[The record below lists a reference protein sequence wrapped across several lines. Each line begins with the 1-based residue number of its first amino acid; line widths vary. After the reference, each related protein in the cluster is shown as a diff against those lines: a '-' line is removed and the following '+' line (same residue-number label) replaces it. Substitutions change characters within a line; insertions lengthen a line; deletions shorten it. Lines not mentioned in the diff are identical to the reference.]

1 MLQSLKLKQTSRQ
14 TVSAKCFVLI
24 FALNLV
30 IASSTGI
37 AQTVL
42 FDFGRHDNTHGSTIT
57 GALPVNGVTVGSATA
72 IGDTVSYTWNS
83 IGTGTN
89 NQVLGNPTYSG
100 FKDQAGGSVGWS
112 IGNIQQSWTQ
122 ANGFQNG
129 GLSSAGTLNTR
140 KDPSFS
146 LLGKY
151 AVANVTGDYWFV
163 DNTLA
168 TTGPASRAGFTI
180 SGLDPSLSYTF
191 NLFGSRHSTSAR
203 YTHYFLEGSNRGYGL
218 LQTSGSNIGS
228 GDAGSIAGNL
238 DTGKYDGND
247 ANILTISGVNPTSA
261 GNISLAFFGT
271 STSASLADT
280 PNANGNSFGYLNFME
295 VSAVPEPSGVSLF
308 AAGLIGL
315 WATHRRRA

>member
-1 MLQSLKLKQTSRQ
+1 MTHLANASKYTLFL
-14 TVSAKCFVLI
+14 KCFVLI
-24 FALNLV
+24 SALNLT
-30 IASSTGI
+30 IASSTTI

-42 FDFGRHDNTHGSTIT
+42 FDFGRHDNTNGATIT

-83 IGTGTN
+83 VGTGN
-89 NQVLGNPTYSG
+89 AGQELGNPTYNG
-100 FKDQAGGSVGWS
+100 FKDQTGASVNWS
-112 IGNIQQSWTQ
+112 IRNILQSWTQ
-122 ANGFQNG
+122 ANGFQTG
-129 GLSSAGTLNTR
+129 GLSSAGTLLTR

-151 AVANVTGDYWFV
+151 AVANVTGDFWFV

-168 TTGPASRAGFTI
+168 TTGPTSRAGFTI

-191 NLFGSRHSTSAR
+191 NLFGSRYNTSAR
-203 YTHYFLEGSNRGYGL
+203 YTHYFLNGSNTGYGL

-228 GDAGSIAGNL
+228 GNAGTISGNT

-247 ANILTISGVNPTSA
+247 ANILTIGGINPTA
-261 GNISLAFFGT
+261 GGNISLSFFGT
-271 STSASLADT
+271 STSASLAAT

-295 VSAVPEPSGVSLF
+295 VIAVPEPSGFSLL

>member
-1 MLQSLKLKQTSRQ
+1 MKLKQTSKK
-14 TVSAKCFVLI
+14 TVPSNRFVLI
-24 FALNLV
+24 FALNLI
-30 IASSTGI
+30 IASSTSI

-42 FDFGRHDNTHGSTIT
+42 FDFGRHDNSHGSTIT

-83 IGTGTN
+83 VGTGIAS
-89 NQVLGNPTYSG
+89 QEVGNPTYNG
-100 FKDQAGGSVGWS
+100 FKDQTGSSVNWS

-129 GLSSAGTLNTR
+129 GLSSASTSNTR

-163 DNTLA
+163 DNTL
-168 TTGPASRAGFTI
+168 TPNGPTSRAGFTI

-191 NLFGSRHSTSAR
+191 NLFGSRNSTSAR
-203 YTHYFLEGSNRGYGL
+203 YTHYFLNGSNTGYGL
-218 LQTSGSNIGS
+218 LQTSGLNIGS
-228 GDAGSIAGNL
+228 GNAGSTSGNP
-238 DTGKYDGND
+238 DSGKYDGND
-247 ANILTISGVNPTSA
+247 ANILTIGGVNPTVE
-261 GNISLAFFGT
+261 GNISLSFLGT
-271 STSASLADT
+271 STSTSLAAT

-295 VSAVPEPSGVSLF
+295 VTAVPEPSGFSLL

-315 WATHRRRA
+315 WATHRRRV

>member
-1 MLQSLKLKQTSRQ
+1 MLHRLKLNQNLSNI
-14 TVSAKCFVLI
+14 VFSKCFVLI
-24 FALNLV
+24 FALDLV

-42 FDFGRHDNTHGSTIT
+42 FDFGRHDNTNGSTIT
-57 GALPVNGVTVGSATA
+57 GALPVNGVAVGSATA

-112 IGNIQQSWTQ
+112 IGSIQQSWTQ

-163 DNTLA
+163 DNTLG

-191 NLFGSRHSTSAR
+191 KLFGSRNATDAR
-203 YTHYFLEGSNRGYGL
+203 YTHYFLTGSNTGYGL
-218 LQTSGSNIGS
+218 LQTSGTDIGS
-228 GDAGSIAGNL
+228 GNAGSISGNS
-238 DTGKYDGND
+238 DTGKYNGND
-247 ANILTISGVNPTSA
+247 ANILTISGVNPTVG
-261 GNISLAFFGT
+261 GNISLSFFGT
-271 STSASLADT
+271 TTSASLAAT
-280 PNANGNSFGYLNFME
+280 PNANGNSLGYLNFME
-295 VSAVPEPSGVSLF
+295 VAAVPEPSGFSLL